1 MATTAKSKTVTYA
14 DLINAADLE
23 GMKKAEQ
30 AHADLDALREQIDKW
45 GEEHSEAASR
55 LRWME
60 SSFVRGND
68 AVSVEDYALA
78 IARAKRAEFLA
89 HAHTETEDKRIQ
101 IAERKLPPTEKKLAK
116 AVAAALETLLP
127 GIPVLTTFGKVPD
140 PTEADLPVAVVSRNK
155 PTGIGWAGLVPS
167 GGLPHFL
174 NGEVTVHMFKLP
186 MHKDLDPAR
195 LAAHLVKQ
203 GIKIRSE
210 DSLRQREILTHNR
223 KGYEMQSTRLDI
235 TLVRNPEVPAEVIEE
250 VHKTAASRSFGQRA

>member
-167 GGLPHFL
+167 GDCLTSS
-174 NGEVTVHMFKLP
+174 TVRSP
-186 MHKDLDPAR
+186 CTCSSCRCTRISTPPAWR
-195 LAAHLVKQ
+195 PTWSS
-203 GIKIRSE
+203 R
-210 DSLRQREILTHNR
+210 
-223 KGYEMQSTRLDI
+223 
-235 TLVRNPEVPAEVIEE
+235 
-250 VHKTAASRSFGQRA
+250 ASRFGARTHSDSAKSSPTTARGTRCSRPGLTSRWCATLRSRPR